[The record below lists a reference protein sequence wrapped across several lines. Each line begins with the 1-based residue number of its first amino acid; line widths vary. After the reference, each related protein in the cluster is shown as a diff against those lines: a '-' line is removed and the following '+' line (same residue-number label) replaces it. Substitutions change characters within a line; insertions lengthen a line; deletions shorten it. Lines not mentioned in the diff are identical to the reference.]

1 MNACWL
7 RFRLKRPRNSGQF
20 EHAIAANGF
29 CRVYTQRY
37 GKRWVVYPSKSTM
50 LACPKKRL
58 RQTVAMWVYWFGSSL
73 LTISWFFGGGVVSGC
88 LRSFPPWPAQS
99 LPFLVKLL
107 GSNIKHLM
115 SKAHDAQIWCTVN
128 LRYISIYFHCCPIH
142 LQIYKEHLPCSG
154 CGGHFPI
161 FIGFHQNT
169 NDKFTSSCWFL
180 LHFSVTVFI
189 SHLWKFWSSI
199 EQTSLKMQTLTE
211 KDCHIHIITYI
222 SSIIRPISLYY
233 DSTVF
238 CENALH
244 IHAHSKFWFSSH
256 QCVFDPFAGKFCQVF
271 TSWMG

>member
-1 MNACWL
+1 MLKFLHREVNLNLRWMHVDCASDSNDQGTAVNLNMRSPLMVFVGCTHSGTESDGSSTLRNLPCWL
-7 RFRLKRPRNSGQF
+7 AKKTS
-20 EHAIAANGF
+20 EANGGN
-29 CRVYTQRY
+29 V
-37 GKRWVVYPSKSTM
+37 
-50 LACPKKRL
+50 
-58 RQTVAMWVYWFGSSL
+58 SL
-73 LTISWFFGGGVVSGC
+73 LVWILSLDNLMIFWGGVVSGC

-189 SHLWKFWSSI
+189 SHMKILKLHRANLPENANVDWKGLPH
-199 EQTSLKMQTLTE
+199 TYNYV
-211 KDCHIHIITYI
+211 HIKHYQTYI
-222 SSIIRPISLYY
+222 
-233 DSTVF
+233 TVLRF
-238 CENALH
+238 YRVLRE
-244 IHAHSKFWFSSH
+244 
-256 QCVFDPFAGKFCQVF
+256 CVAYTCTF
-271 TSWMG
+271 

>member
-1 MNACWL
+1 MG
-7 RFRLKRPRNSGQF
+7 RLPF
-20 EHAIAANGF
+20 EIYHAGLPKKTSEANGGN
-29 CRVYTQRY
+29 V
-37 GKRWVVYPSKSTM
+37 
-50 LACPKKRL
+50 
-58 RQTVAMWVYWFGSSL
+58 SL
-73 LTISWFFGGGVVSGC
+73 LVWILSLDNLMIFWGGVVSGC

-189 SHLWKFWSSI
+189 SHMKI
-199 EQTSLKMQTLTE
+199 LKL
-211 KDCHIHIITYI
+211 H
-222 SSIIRPISLYY
+222 RANLP
-233 DSTVF
+233 
-238 CENALH
+238 ENAN
-244 IHAHSKFWFSSH
+244 
-256 QCVFDPFAGKFCQVF
+256 FDWKGLPH
-271 TSWMG
+271 TYNYD